1 MDLIT
6 KNRTENSKGVK
17 PLIHQSELRTY
28 TKVVS
33 FKDKNSFR
41 FVVHHIG
48 YTSVRHKSPHLPGIE
63 FNGKYS
69 LNVSKN

>member
-1 MDLIT
+1 MLYSYWEINLTMDLIT

-41 FVVHHIG
+41 FVVFWKI
-48 YTSVRHKSPHLPGIE
+48 
-63 FNGKYS
+63 
-69 LNVSKN
+69 LNVMA